1 MNKIQNGGEIM
12 DYVIIRTDNYLEHH
26 GILGQK
32 WGIRRYQ
39 NEDGTLTEAGRK
51 KLGYDTLKV
60 STGAAALGTAAA
72 IAAKRSSSAANTA
85 STVVNTFGG
94 IKPSKFPVGGSEA
107 IQSMAKGGFKT
118 LKSAALPA
126 ALKGGMEA
134 FKGVT
139 AAGGLTTAKAALGAA
154 TLAPALKTGLMY
166 MGIRALLTTA
176 TIGAIYA
183 GSAIVDKYKNK
194 KVEKE
199 LKVDHEDKPN
209 KIKVTKPKDLISHSP
224 SPFNYKSKYNNKY
237 DSNFLESIQ
246 NSKILADGNVKALDD
261 EYDIYKKNPK
271 SYTSGRSTKLDW
283 Y

>member
-1 MNKIQNGGEIM
+1 MN
-12 DYVIIRTDNYLEHH
+12 YVIIRTDNYLEHH

-94 IKPSKFPVGGSEA
+94 IKPSKFPVGGSEV
-107 IQSMAKGGFKT
+107 IQSMAKGGFKS

-126 ALKGGMEA
+126 AL
-134 FKGVT
+134 KGVT

-154 TLAPALKTGLMY
+154 TLAPALKAGLMY

-176 TIGAIYA
+176 TIGAVYA

-224 SPFNYKSKYNNKY
+224 SPSNYKSKYNNKY

-261 EYDIYKKNPK
+261 EYDIYKKNPS
-271 SYTSGRSTKLDW
+271 SYTSSRSRKLDW